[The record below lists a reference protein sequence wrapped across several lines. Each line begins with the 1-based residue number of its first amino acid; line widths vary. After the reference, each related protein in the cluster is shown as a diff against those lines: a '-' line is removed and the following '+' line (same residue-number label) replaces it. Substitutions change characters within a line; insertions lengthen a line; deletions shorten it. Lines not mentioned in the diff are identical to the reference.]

1 MSEVL
6 YTEWL
11 RMFKDMALTRAIP
24 FMFPVQQIVIIVIN
38 RFELWILLLL

>member
-11 RMFKDMALTRAIP
+11 RMFKDMALTCTIP
-24 FMFPVQQIVIIVIN
+24 FMFPVQKTVIIVIN
-38 RFELWILLLL
+38 SFELWILLLL